1 LTRRPDLLHAATEDR
16 LHQAYRGAAMPGS
29 LALVERLRADGVAA
43 VVSGAGPTVL
53 AFCDASVAARM
64 AQVSVDGFLP
74 PRVLPLARSG
84 VRTVALG

>member
-1 LTRRPDLLHAATEDR
+1 LTRRPDLLFAATEDR
-16 LHQAYRGAAMPGS
+16 LHQGYRGSAMPGS

-53 AFCDASVAARM
+53 ALCDATVAARL
-64 AQVSVDGFLP
+64 AQTSFDGFLH

-84 VRTVALG
+84 VRTVAPG